1 MDYGVKV
8 ILVSSTISCR
18 NWSLRRHP
26 DYLDGTFKMKTN
38 FISLILITAVALPL
52 FSSAPLHSEQ
62 ITEDALRTAL
72 KDHPEILIEFLKTHK
87 SEVLQ
92 IINDAASESKVVQE
106 QRSVEESLNNPL
118 QARFPSRRGCEE
130 AS

>member
-1 MDYGVKV
+1 
-8 ILVSSTISCR
+8 
-18 NWSLRRHP
+18 
-26 DYLDGTFKMKTN
+26 MKTN

-92 IINDAASESKVVQE
+92 IINDAASDSKVVQE

>member
-1 MDYGVKV
+1 
-8 ILVSSTISCR
+8 
-18 NWSLRRHP
+18 
-26 DYLDGTFKMKTN
+26 MKTN

-92 IINDAASESKVVQE
+92 IINDASSESRTAHNRPIAVPTERTLEIPV
-106 QRSVEESLNNPL
+106 S
-118 QARFPSRRGCEE
+118 
-130 AS
+130 